1 MDFIKELDDNSFLL
15 IPNNIKD
22 KVLDYIDKNNLLL
35 NIKFLSFNDLKNGLI
50 YSYDNKA
57 IYYLM
62 NEKNISYSLAKSY
75 IDDTYYIN
83 QDSYKEDKLKYLL
96 DIKNYLF
103 NNDLLIKDDLF
114 KDLLK
119 SKKKL
124 YVYGYDY
131 INKFNNYLLS
141 LAKEYIKVEELDKP
155 SNEYEHVVHV
165 AKTMEEEVLYV
176 AEEISKLI
184 KDGVS
189 LDKIYIT
196 GLDNECDFTLR
207 RIFKAYNIPYFIK
220 NNNILYDTAI
230 AKYFF
235 NNLDNNVEELLT
247 KIKKKYNI
255 DNNMNNMA
263 VYNKLV
269 NLVNKY
275 YFIDDYNKVKNIMIE
290 EAKTSTLP
298 SIHMEHEITTTNIY
312 NNIFDDDEYV
322 FLMNFNMGVFPK
334 VKKDE
339 DYINDSI
346 KPDIMETS
354 KEYNKNNKEALLKII
369 KNIKNL
375 YITYK
380 LSSPFNKYYPSYII
394 EGNYKEEDINFNVSN
409 YSNDINKLLFAK
421 KLDNLIKFNEK
432 HDSLGVLNNSYNIP
446 YNQYKN
452 DFKGLDVNIKKIN
465 YSYSNISEY
474 YKCPFRFYCEKVL
487 NMDEFSQSIATFIGS
502 LFHGVLET
510 CLQNPDLDIDEEY
523 DRLIKDNESLPD
535 DDTNKY
541 ITNNHDKYFIEKVR
555 KELHVIIDIIREQ
568 YKKIGVPFKVWPEY
582 PINEMTQDI
591 GINTKINAVI
601 KGYVDKCI
609 VFDNNIYVI
618 DYKTGDSD
626 KIVRDMFE
634 FGLHIQLP
642 LYLYL
647 LEKTKPECNVA
658 GIYLQYI
665 LNGNNKKD
673 DKKTQEE
680 VKINDLKLDG
690 ITLDDRDIL
699 SKFDTDY
706 QNSTVIQALK
716 ETKEGK
722 LPEKRIMTYEQKDK
736 LKDIMEKLIINCID
750 NVYDSN
756 FEIAPIYIEKRENG
770 CKFCKFRDVCYR
782 KDNQYKYI
790 TMNEEGDENE

>member
-165 AKTMEEEVLYV
+165 AKTIEEEVLYV

-196 GLDNECDFTLR
+196 GLDNEYDFTLR

-247 KIKKKYNI
+247 IIKKKYNI

-354 KEYNKNNKEALLKII
+354 KEYNKNNKKALIKII

-375 YITYK
+375 YISYK

-394 EGNYKEEDINFNVSN
+394 EDNYKEEDIKFNISN

-432 HDSLGVLNNSYNIP
+432 DDSLGILNNSYNIP

-452 DFKGLDVNIKKIN
+452 DFKGLDVNIEKIN

-487 NMDEFSQSIATFIGS
+487 NMDEFSQSTATFIGS